1 MSTLLAINV
10 NEHTEK
16 KGGLTYLSWAWAWAK
31 VLEID
36 PDADWE
42 AIEYAGPDGTMNPCM
57 FLPDGS
63 AMVKTTVTINGKA
76 KRCTLPVM
84 DHKNNAIKN
93 PDARKISDAIMRCMT
108 KAISMHGLGLYIYAG
123 EDVPQVE
130 AEESA
135 EARAER
141 ERMEARGAELD
152 ELALFMIDCHQH
164 EKDMDAIRVW
174 YDPATWS
181 KDVGEEAD
189 ERKYVWERLR
199 PYSKLRSTIKA
210 NHPDRLKAAA

>member
-1 MSTLLAINV
+1 MSNLLAINV

-16 KGGLTYLSWAWAWAK
+16 KNGLTYLSWAWAWAEVLK
-31 VLEID
+31 VD
-36 PDADWE
+36 PLASWKAHE
-42 AIEYAGPDGTMNPCM
+42 WNGLPAM

-63 AMVKTTVTINGKA
+63 AMVKVEVTINGDK
-76 KRCTLPVM
+76 KECPLPVM
-84 DHKNNAIKN
+84 DNRNKAIKQ
-93 PDARKISDAIMRCMT
+93 PDAFAINTATMRCLA

-123 EDVPQVE
+123 EDLPQIE
-130 AEESA
+130 PEESP

-141 ERMEARGAELD
+141 ERREARGAELD
-152 ELALFMIDCHQH
+152 ELAFYLIDCHRN

-181 KDVGEEAD
+181 KDVAEEAE
-189 ERKYVWERLR
+189 ERKYVWHCLGKE
-199 PYSKLRSTIKA
+199 SKLRSTIKA